1 MGHSII
7 CKEDKLDEM
16 TWALETTHLIYDGNI
31 SIMREQAGHSR
42 HLWIKAFILNNQL
55 FFFGSFSIY
64 MGPEKLCYVDTISHQ

>member
-1 MGHSII
+1 MSTFSSPLIALAMGHSII

-42 HLWIKAFILNNQL
+42 HL
-55 FFFGSFSIY
+55 
-64 MGPEKLCYVDTISHQ
+64 